1 MVVSELYC
9 LRFGPVELPLF
20 TVILHLMYAYPGSR
34 GEFLRL
40 AEFLARE
47 CKVPVDA
54 VDLAGA
60 SALMHAINTKPYY
73 DEAFASIMTSADAKI
88 NRQDRMGKTA
98 AHYIVDIDTLAGPAA
113 DKRAAEAMRFFM
125 AHGGN
130 TAITDGEEV
139 SVVGNAGKL
148 KKSAPMLMNFILGKP
163 QGGLA
168 GFERAT
174 AHIRTLSIQAAQN
187 ANRAS
192 MMASSNA
199 AGSRNSSMASNTT
212 RPVFNRAVSASSVMS
227 MTSSGASANSVG
239 SMKINLPGVTC
250 ACQRRG
256 MWRICCGKPP
266 DMEAMVKALPA

>member
-9 LRFGPVELPLF
+9 LRFGPIELPLY

-34 GEFLRL
+34 GEFLKL

-54 VDLAGA
+54 VDLAGS

-98 AHYIVDIDTLAGPAA
+98 AHYIADIDTLAGPAA

-130 TAITDGEEV
+130 TSITDGEEV

-174 AHIRTLSIQAAQN
+174 AHIRTLSMQAAQN

-192 MMASSNA
+192 MMGSSGVRA
-199 AGSRNSSMASNTT
+199 SSMANAT
-212 RPVFNRAVSASSVMS
+212 RPVFNRAASASSVMS
-227 MTSSGASANSVG
+227 MASSGASANSVG

-266 DMEAMVKALPA
+266 DMEAMKRALPA